1 MRELSSQRCR
11 NHAQREAVA
20 RCPECGFYYCRE
32 CVAEHED
39 RVLCASCLEKLHA
52 AGAPAARRDFS
63 GIVAAGRFLWGF
75 LLLWSLFYYLGGAL
89 LSLPSSFHEGTVW
102 EQWWT
107 GR

>member
-1 MRELSSQRCR
+1 MSELSLQRCR

-20 RCPECGFYYCRE
+20 RCPECGSYYCRE

-39 RVLCASCLEKLHA
+39 RVLCASCLEKIL
-52 AGAPAARRDFS
+52 AGRPAARRFS
-63 GIVAAGRFLWGF
+63 GLLAAGRFLWGF
-75 LLLWSLFYYLGGAL
+75 LLLWFIFYYLGSAL